1 MIKQTIFM
9 DHLFGPTVQVIT
21 YENFHALTTRY
32 PRHRGSKQ
40 SIEERGTLCWELDQ
54 CTLKRSFS

>member
-9 DHLFGPTVQVIT
+9 DQLFGPTVQVT
-21 YENFHALTTRY
+21 TTRY

-40 SIEERGTLCWELDQ
+40 SIEERGTL
-54 CTLKRSFS
+54 